1 MKNKKTYFIWFL
13 FILLYLS
20 FIAFFTY
27 LYPISEDEML
37 CKVHNLDCVLYLYK
51 NFCARISI
59 LFSGTFLF
67 NTYKWGFV
75 ILNPVIQ
82 SVLVFLIFYLVNLRM
97 PDFKTLKDFPQVVFT
112 ALACVFM
119 VAQPDQTIFWF
130 SGATNYLFLGVMFI
144 AFCALMR
151 KTWHTPDL
159 IPSNIFTFI
168 VAVLSGIVLGMNN
181 ENSAPMMFCLC
192 ALYIF
197 AAIGFK
203 KKIPHWFWF
212 LFTGILAGMAVM
224 FSSPIYHKRL
234 NTNLIVK
241 ILNNLPL
248 SQKLYQH
255 LPNMDLFMASSLYTL
270 PLMII
275 FIPLLIKDNF
285 KKILKNEF
293 FLFFILSCFISIMLS
308 LVLFPLPI
316 RPHRIVYSATLFT
329 IAALLFLAQYIKD
342 FYKFSILP
350 YLLGLLLVYV
360 SYTALPFAKPY
371 FSLYR
376 QDEVRQNMIR
386 KYQKQDINFCL
397 YTPVYVIPEGPTENL
412 SINFFDTME
421 KQHIYADKYY
431 DLNFITG
438 NELSADSY

>member
-1 MKNKKTYFIWFL
+1 
-13 FILLYLS
+13 
-20 FIAFFTY
+20 
-27 LYPISEDEML
+27 
-37 CKVHNLDCVLYLYK
+37 
-51 NFCARISI
+51 
-59 LFSGTFLF
+59 
-67 NTYKWGFV
+67 
-75 ILNPVIQ
+75 
-82 SVLVFLIFYLVNLRM
+82 
-97 PDFKTLKDFPQVVFT
+97 
-112 ALACVFM
+112 
-119 VAQPDQTIFWF
+119 
-130 SGATNYLFLGVMFI
+130 
-144 AFCALMR
+144 
-151 KTWHTPDL
+151 
-159 IPSNIFTFI
+159 
-168 VAVLSGIVLGMNN
+168 
-181 ENSAPMMFCLC
+181 
-192 ALYIF
+192 
-197 AAIGFK
+197 
-203 KKIPHWFWF
+203 
-212 LFTGILAGMAVM
+212 M
-224 FSSPIYHKRL
+224 FSSPIYYKRL

-386 KYQKQDINFCL
+386 KHQKQDINFCL

>member
-20 FIAFFTY
+20 FIGFFTY

-75 ILNPVIQ
+75 ILNPIIQ

-168 VAVLSGIVLGMNN
+168 VAVSSGIVLGMNN

-212 LFTGILAGMAVM
+212 LFTGILAGMVVM

-421 KQHIYADKYY
+421 KQHIYAYKYY

>member
-20 FIAFFTY
+20 FIGFFTY

-37 CKVHNLDCVLYLYK
+37 CKVHNLDCILYLYK

-75 ILNPVIQ
+75 ILNPIIQ